1 VLGDSTGSI
10 TVATCFSG
18 RVHSGKCILT
28 VWCLSAGAYLWSE
41 KWGDQTRGAKGVRR
55 HRKHQKGCGMGRK
68 TPLSSQLGGLGL
80 WSNYIIVYERAVNMA
95 SDSEPRKFLSP
106 SPFPRSRQKSFLGAK
121 SFCTAISVHSN
132 TNCNKASIKKLSAH
146 HNFRGGDFQ
155 DPLSSLKTDVSQGTS
170 GFSGGLGPSDLHVI
184 RLLVWGASG
193 VPPAGSGAFVEL
205 SEHVWTH
212 TANFGQSCISTL

>member
-1 VLGDSTGSI
+1 
-10 TVATCFSG
+10 
-18 RVHSGKCILT
+18 
-28 VWCLSAGAYLWSE
+28 
-41 KWGDQTRGAKGVRR
+41 
-55 HRKHQKGCGMGRK
+55 
-68 TPLSSQLGGLGL
+68 
-80 WSNYIIVYERAVNMA
+80 MA

-132 TNCNKASIKKLSAH
+132 TNCNKASIKKSSAH
-146 HNFRGGDFQ
+146 HSFMGRGLPGLVPSQ
-155 DPLSSLKTDVSQGTS
+155 TDVSQGTS